1 MSRMNRRKFLATGI
15 AAAAAGAAGL
25 AVADKLAN
33 RYGLIPPDAGTLYGP
48 GETLSYATQRLF
60 ERHALAREFSRSQIT
75 QPPFRNEIA
84 PALTPAYDALQKN
97 GFRDW
102 HLKVDGLV
110 AEPTSFSVSDIRSL
124 PERSQITMLSCE
136 EGWSYIGEWTGTPL
150 SHLLKAVGVKP
161 EARYVVYRS
170 FQGEW
175 DWDSIDMDEAMHPQ
189 TLIAYGI
196 NGSDM
201 TPLTGAPLRLRLPRQ
216 IGYKSVKF
224 LSQVTLVASLKGY
237 GKGSGAADGG
247 YAWFAGI

>member
-1 MSRMNRRKFLATGI
+1 MSRMNRRKFLTAGVAAT
-15 AAAAAGAAGL
+15 AGVGGL
-25 AVADKLAN
+25 ALAGKLAD
-33 RYGLIPPDAGTLYGP
+33 RFGLIPPDAGTLYGP

-60 ERHALAREFSRSQIT
+60 ERNALAREFSPSQIT
-75 QPPFRNEIA
+75 RPPFRNEIA
-84 PALTPAYDALQKN
+84 PALTPEYFQMERN

-102 HLKVDGLV
+102 RLKVDGLV
-110 AEPTSFSVSDIRSL
+110 AEPASFSVSDIRAL
-124 PERSQITMLSCE
+124 PARSQVTMLSCE
-136 EGWSYIGEWTGTPL
+136 EGWSYIGEWTGAPL

-170 FQGEW
+170 FQGQW
-175 DWDSIDMDEAMHPQ
+175 DWDSIDMYEAMHPQ

-216 IGYKSVKF
+216 IGYKSVEF
-224 LSQVTLVASLKGY
+224 LSQITVVSSLKGY